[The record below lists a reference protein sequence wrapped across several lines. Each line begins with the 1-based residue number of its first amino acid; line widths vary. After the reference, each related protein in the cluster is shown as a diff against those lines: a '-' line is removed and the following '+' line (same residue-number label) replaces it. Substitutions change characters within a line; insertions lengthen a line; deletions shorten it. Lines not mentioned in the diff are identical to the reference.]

1 MSNRLG
7 EKLENADSA
16 ITNGIETVSDGMSNK
31 IDKAK
36 SWAEKIAD
44 RIKDLFSRKTRQ
56 PLKAVPVALLLCE
69 SMDRP
74 GLSAIALTGAVIKR
88 LSEAGIPTEPNAD
101 GTENV
106 INRFVQIMAE
116 EFVNEIKNNMK
127 ISVGIQS
134 GTCFVVGTANGP
146 AGPLP
151 VTATN
156 VTPIS
161 ATGIAQ

>member
-1 MSNRLG
+1 MSNRIG
-7 EKLENADSA
+7 ENNNTSQTTISQGADTAS
-16 ITNGIETVSDGMSNK
+16 SGMSNT
-31 IDKAK
+31 IDKTM

-44 RIKDLFSRKTRQ
+44 KIKYLFTKKTRQ
-56 PLKAVPVALLLCE
+56 PLKAVPIALLLCE
-69 SMDRP
+69 SVDRP

-88 LSEAGIPTEPNAD
+88 LSEAGIPTGPNAD

-127 ISVGIQS
+127 ISVGIET

-146 AGPLP
+146 VGPLP

-156 VTPIS
+156 VAPIS
-161 ATGIAQ
+161 GTGIAQ